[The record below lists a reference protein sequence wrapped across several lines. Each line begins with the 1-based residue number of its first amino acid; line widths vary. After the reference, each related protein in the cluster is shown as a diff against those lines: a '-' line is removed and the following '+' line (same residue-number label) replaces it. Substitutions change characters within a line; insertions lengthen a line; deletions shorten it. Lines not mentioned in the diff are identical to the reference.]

1 MNKLLL
7 TMTFLVLM
15 GVSLMG
21 QTRISGI
28 VKDSSTEKEIYNLSV
43 LMIETGEEVQTDRI
57 GYFQFVDVKPGT
69 YTLKIS
75 GVGYQPI
82 EKEVVVND
90 ESTIELGDLMITFN
104 PVSENIGIITLT
116 DDELAADESSSQ
128 SSAGLLQSSQ
138 DVFASTAAFELGAYW
153 FKVRG
158 YDNKYNDVFFNGVRM
173 NKINNGRVNF
183 GNWGGLND
191 ITRRPAE
198 QTIGAEP
205 SEYDFGDVGGVT
217 YYDTRPSLLRKGT
230 SLAYSFTNRSYNQRI
245 LATYNTGLME
255 NGWAFMG
262 SVARRWAEEGV
273 VEGTFYDSWAYFL
286 SAEKKL
292 NDKHSLVL
300 TGFGAPTR
308 RSTNSPNTQ
317 EAYDLMGKDY
327 NSYWGWQDGEKRSER
342 IRQFHE
348 PMFMLTHH
356 WTISPKTKLTTTLGY
371 QFGKDSRSRLDWF
384 KANNPSPTY
393 YRNLP
398 SYYAGQDGV
407 TQEEIDERIWQWQND
422 QTVSQLDWTDIYNQ
436 NYNRGG
442 GGAAYVLAADVNEDH
457 ILSFTSSLKSQ
468 ITKDFKVLA
477 TINYQNTK
485 SHLYREVLDLLGG
498 NYFVNY
504 NAFQKVF
511 YNVDEEG
518 DRKIYEGDKYQY
530 DYQINHQRADLFA
543 QGQYS
548 INKFDLTFG
557 LRASYTSMYRDG
569 NYRHQQYL
577 DNSKGK
583 SKTYNFID
591 FGTKAQ
597 VLYKMNGRNF
607 FQLNAMYATNAPTSD
622 EVFPNARSN
631 DYTIDENNIVQDGD
645 NLKSSKVL
653 STDLSY
659 ILRAPRVKARV
670 TGFYTKFF
678 DEYEKNFGYIDVRDG
693 AGGNENLFGA
703 EYLYN
708 VDKLYIGGE
717 FAAEAQLTTTLTLSA
732 VASLGQYTYSNNPTY
747 QRFSD
752 SNYLEEGLSEFTTIG
767 ATVPMTSYLE
777 NYRVSVGPQQG
788 FSLGLEYRAPQYWW
802 VGATGNYLASNYI
815 DVAPFKR
822 TEKFFHQT
830 ILHIDPSPAYYTVSE
845 ASASSLLKQEKFSNE
860 FMLNLNAGKTFRFGK
875 YYMGISANINNVL
888 NNRDYVTG
896 GFEQIRL
903 GNYPEA
909 MQTNNQIMFS
919 PKYWYDRGTSYFI
932 NVFFRF

>member
-7 TMTFLVLM
+7 TMTFLILTAI
-15 GVSLMG
+15 SLIG
-21 QTRISGI
+21 QTKISGI
-28 VKDSSTEKEIYNLSV
+28 VKDSSTEKEIYNLNV
-43 LMIETGEEVQTDRI
+43 LMVETGEEVQTDRI

-75 GVGYQPI
+75 GVGYQST
-82 EKEVVVND
+82 EKEVVVGEEPSID
-90 ESTIELGDLMITFN
+90 LGEVMVTFN

-153 FKVRG
+153 FNVRG

-173 NKINNGRVNF
+173 NKINNDRVNF
-183 GNWGGLND
+183 GDWGGLND
-191 ITRRPAE
+191 ITRHPAE
-198 QTIGAEP
+198 QTIGSEP
-205 SEYDFGDVGGVT
+205 SDYAFGDVGGIT
-217 YYDTRPSLLRKGT
+217 YYDTRPSMMRKGT
-230 SLAYSFTNRSYNQRI
+230 SLAYSFTNRSYNQRV
-245 LATYNTGLME
+245 LATYNTGLMK

-262 SVARRWAEEGV
+262 SVARRWAEEGAI
-273 VEGTFYDSWAYFL
+273 EGTFYDSWAYFFA
-286 SAEKKL
+286 AEKKI
-292 NDKHSLVL
+292 NEKHALVF

-342 IRQFHE
+342 IRKFHE
-348 PMFMLTHH
+348 PLFMLTHH

-398 SYYAGQDGV
+398 SFYAAQDGA
-407 TQEEIDERIWQWQND
+407 TQEEIDERIWEWQND

-436 NYNRGG
+436 NYNRGA
-442 GGAAYVLAADVNEDH
+442 GGAAYVLAADVNEDN

-468 ITKDFKVLA
+468 ITDDIKITAAL
-477 TINYQNTK
+477 NYQNTT

-504 NAFQKVF
+504 NAFQKVS
-511 YNVDEEG
+511 YNVDEEEG
-518 DRKIYEGDKYQY
+518 RKIFEGDKYQY
-530 DYQINHQRADLFA
+530 DYQINHQHADVFA

-548 INKFDLTFG
+548 INKFDITLG
-557 LRASYTSMYRDG
+557 LRAAYTSMYRDG
-569 NYRHQQYL
+569 NYRHEQYL

-583 SKTYNFID
+583 SKTYNFFD

-597 VLYKMNGRNF
+597 VLYKLNGRNF
-607 FQLNAMYATNAPTSD
+607 FQLNAMYATNAPTVD

-631 DYTIDENNIVQDGD
+631 DYTIDENNFVQNGD

-659 ILRAPRVKARV
+659 ILRAPKVKARA

-678 DEYEKNFGYIDVRDG
+678 DEYEKNFGYIDVVDG

-703 EYLYN
+703 EYLFN

-717 FAAEAQLTTTLTLSA
+717 FALEAQLTTTLTLSA
-732 VASLGQYTYSNNPTY
+732 VASLGQYTYDNNPTY

-752 SNYLEEGLSEFTTIG
+752 SNYLDEGLGQYITVGTTLPTT
-767 ATVPMTSYLE
+767 AYLE
-777 NYRVSVGPQQG
+777 NYKVAVGAQQG
-788 FSLGLEYRAPQYWW
+788 FSLGLEYRSPQYWW

-815 DVAPFKR
+815 DIAPFKR
-822 TEKFFHQT
+822 TEQFFHQNV
-830 ILHIDPSPAYYTVSE
+830 LYIDPSPAYYTVSE
-845 ASASSLLKQEKFSNE
+845 TSASELLKQEKFSNE

-875 YYMGISANINNVL
+875 YYMGISANVNNVL